1 LLARL
6 RAGSA
11 DDVVTA
17 TLLAVDPSRWLL
29 APAMNERMW
38 GSPATVENVRVL
50 RERGARLVGPA
61 TGEMA
66 ERSHTG
72 PGRMSEPPEIDD
84 ALDGARAVVMAAA
97 VSDQRPAQ
105 AAPQKVKKKEGE
117 EVLRLVR
124 TPDILAGLGAR
135 YAAGARR
142 PVLVGFA
149 AETEK
154 VEEHAREKLE

>member
-1 LLARL
+1 MQEA
-6 RAGSA
+6 
-11 DDVVTA
+11 
-17 TLLAVDPSRWLL
+17 
-29 APAMNERMW
+29 
-38 GSPATVENVRVL
+38 
-50 RERGARLVGPA
+50 
-61 TGEMA
+61 
-66 ERSHTG
+66 
-72 PGRMSEPPEIDD
+72 IDE

-124 TPDILAGLGAR
+124 TPDILAGLAAR

-154 VEEHAREKLE
+154 VEEHAREKLEKKNLDLIVANDVSARDTGFGSGTNRVVVLDRDGGRAELSGSKLAVAHAIWDRVRDRLR